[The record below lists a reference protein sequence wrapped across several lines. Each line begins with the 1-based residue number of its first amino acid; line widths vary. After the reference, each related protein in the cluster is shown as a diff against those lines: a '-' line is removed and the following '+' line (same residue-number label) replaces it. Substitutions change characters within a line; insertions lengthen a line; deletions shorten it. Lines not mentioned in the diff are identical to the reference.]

1 MESGPYSAH
10 PPAEPES
17 FEGRCWVCGEHGR
30 FVREHLAVGRTF
42 HCPACRSIL
51 RYQAQAR
58 ALVHHLSRR
67 DAACF
72 AELVKERRFRS
83 LRIYEPG
90 ELGPFRRYLRRL
102 PGYEVS
108 IYSPGAPRGEVRDA
122 VRNEDL
128 MALTYRSCSFD
139 LVITS
144 DVFEHVRRPYEGF
157 AEIHRV
163 LRPGGAH
170 VFTVPVR
177 WPMRAR
183 TTERVDTTGVEN
195 VHLLEP
201 RYHRGHLVYND
212 FGRDMLDRLDEIGF
226 DTEVVRFPSTNAAAA
241 RVLSFCSVK
250 RPEKELRVRRSAVVT
265 RLGQVLRSASA
276 PVRTRVG
283 APPTRGPRSPS
294 VPRGRGRSR

>member
-1 MESGPYSAH
+1 MESGPYSTD
-10 PPAEPES
+10 PPEEPES

-42 HCPACRSIL
+42 RCPACCSIL

-58 ALVHHLSRR
+58 ALVLHSSRR

-72 AELVKERRFRS
+72 AELVQERRFRS
-83 LRIYEPG
+83 LQIYEPG

-108 IYSPGAPRGEVRDA
+108 SYSPGAPRGEVRGA

-139 LVITS
+139 LVLTS

-170 VFTVPVR
+170 VFTVP
-177 WPMRAR
+177 WPMRDR
-183 TTERVDTTGVEN
+183 TTERVDTTGVQD

-201 RYHRGHLVYND
+201 RYHSGHLVYND
-212 FGRDMLDRLDEIGF
+212 FGLDMLDRLDEVGF

-241 RVLSFCSVK
+241 SLLSFCSVK
-250 RPEKELRVRRSAVVT
+250 HPERGLRGRGSALVT

-276 PVRTRVG
+276 PVRNRVG
-283 APPTRGPRSPS
+283 ARPTRGPRSPS
-294 VPRGRGRSR
+294 VPRGRGCSR